1 MTKRSKRKPFILHV
15 AQSLEVLTKKRFF
28 VYPPCVLLYKLLVVH
43 VFHPLVSVNSF
54 RPRRR
59 PAERPPVRPGLAR
72 IEHAQRLHIWVRM
85 EALYSHMKSKNG
97 RE

>member
-1 MTKRSKRKPFILHV
+1 MFSVHVKSYSVPGVVAVQLERSCL
-15 AQSLEVLTKKRFF
+15 SS
-28 VYPPCVLLYKLLVVH
+28 CVLLYKLLVVH
-43 VFHPLVSVNSF
+43 VLHPLVSVNSF
-54 RPRRR
+54 RPCSQ

-97 RE
+97 RES